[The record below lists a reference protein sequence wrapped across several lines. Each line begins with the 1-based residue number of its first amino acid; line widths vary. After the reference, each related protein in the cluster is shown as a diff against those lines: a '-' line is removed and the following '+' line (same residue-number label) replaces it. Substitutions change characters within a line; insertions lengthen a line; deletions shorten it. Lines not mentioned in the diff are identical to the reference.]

1 MRIKMRKR
9 MYEYEDK
16 GEYEGKDDDEERDVQ
31 G

>member
-9 MYEYEDK
+9 MYEDK